1 MITIAIIK
9 VSGACNL
16 GCTYCYYM
24 TERPRELQVPMPV
37 PVMEA
42 ALAGL
47 AKHAARQT
55 GPRRAVSV
63 YWHGGEP
70 LLRKR
75 AFWEGA
81 CHHQEELA
89 AAHDVHWDNI
99 LTTNAVL
106 VDEQTAAFF
115 AQHRWQVA
123 VSIDGPPA
131 RHDKYRLD
139 LRGRGTY
146 DRVIEGYQRLR
157 DAGIEP
163 HIHSVIGEEEGSGG
177 ALYEHHR
184 RLGVRSCTI
193 HLPFYSRLSEPD
205 ADARSARVLRQV
217 LAFHDLWKADGAAM
231 KVRLFDSLI
240 RKLERGLHS
249 SCHHR
254 EVCDQVV
261 TVEPTGDVY
270 LCDDL
275 LGLDMENASVG
286 LSVLTADFDQIAE
299 RVERQID
306 DGGHRHKAKECLDC
320 EIYDLCGGGCPATR
334 WDGHGYANR
343 SAHCEVFLGVYGRL
357 KDDWEGRQ
365 SVGALLARFIG
376 SRGGAPADQRPNGG

>member
-47 AKHAARQT
+47 AKHAAGQP

-70 LLRKR
+70 LLRKP
-75 AFWEGA
+75 AFWEA
-81 CHHQEELA
+81 VCHLEEQLA
-89 AAHDVHWDNI
+89 AAHDVRWDNI

-115 AQHRWQVA
+115 ASHGWQVA

-131 RHDKYRLD
+131 RHDKFRLD

-146 DRVIEGYQRLR
+146 DKVIAGYQRLR
-157 DAGIEP
+157 QAGVEP
-163 HIHSVIGEEEGSGG
+163 HVHSVIGEEEGSGR

-184 RLGVRSCTI
+184 RLGVRSCMI

-205 ADARSARVLRQV
+205 ADARSGRVLDQV
-217 LAFHDLWKADGAAM
+217 LAFHDLWKADGGMM

-254 EVCDQVV
+254 EVCNQVV
-261 TVEPTGDVY
+261 TIEPTGDVY

-275 LGLDMENASVG
+275 LGLDMKNASVG
-286 LSVLTADFDQIAE
+286 LSVLSADFDQIAQ
-299 RVERQID
+299 RVDGQID
-306 DGGHRHKAKECLDC
+306 QGGHRRKAQECLDC

-334 WDGHGYANR
+334 WDGRGYANR
-343 SAHCEVFLGVYGRL
+343 SAHCQVFLGTYARL
-357 KDDWEGRQ
+357 KQDWEAGQ
-365 SVGALLARFIG
+365 GLGAVLARFLDG
-376 SRGGAPADQRPNGG
+376 RGDSPVGQGPQGG